1 MSIQLNSSQ
10 MEAESRNS
18 YGLLKTKFMEILFM
32 LNYIIPYRIHL

>member
-1 MSIQLNSSQ
+1 

-32 LNYIIPYRIHL
+32 LNYMIPYRIHL